1 LAPLDVLRE
10 LIEIINRFFKIEIK
24 ITDESIKT
32 IFSRDRKMKYLT
44 LAVIFLLILIGLGSK
59 YQLENKKLE
68 LERLK
73 VEYQHQE
80 NMEKL
85 ELEKQKLQQREEFA
99 KKAFALVEQR
109 GGKIKLTN
117 SGVEVEIPS
126 QK

>member
-1 LAPLDVLRE
+1 ME
-10 LIEIINRFFKIEIK
+10 
-24 ITDESIKT
+24 
-32 IFSRDRKMKYLT
+32 
-44 LAVIFLLILIGLGSK
+44 
-59 YQLENKKLE
+59 KLE

-73 VEYQHQE
+73 MEYQHQE
-80 NMEKL
+80 KMKKL

-99 KKAFALVEQR
+99 KKAFSLVEQK